1 VGTITPARFAEARRI
16 ADVDNVVPLPRQGTL
31 HVRDRE
37 SHLGGLG
44 IAQEVIDTILHW

>member
-1 VGTITPARFAEARRI
+1 
-16 ADVDNVVPLPRQGTL
+16 
-31 HVRDRE
+31 VRDRE